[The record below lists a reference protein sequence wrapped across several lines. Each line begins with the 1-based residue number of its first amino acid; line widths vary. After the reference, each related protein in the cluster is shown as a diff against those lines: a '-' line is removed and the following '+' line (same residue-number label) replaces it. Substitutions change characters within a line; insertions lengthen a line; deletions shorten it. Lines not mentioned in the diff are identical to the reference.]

1 MIGEI
6 SNVELQ
12 AKYTANNDKL
22 HMAYSFDL
30 LRDEFSPKHIR
41 NTVSKFF
48 KETKDGWPTWS
59 FSNHD
64 VVRHLSRWNKTKKDR
79 QKFAKLTVRYSCH

>member
-64 VVRHLSRWNKTKKDR
+64 VVGICLGGIKQKKIDKNL
-79 QKFAKLTVRYSCH
+79 QN